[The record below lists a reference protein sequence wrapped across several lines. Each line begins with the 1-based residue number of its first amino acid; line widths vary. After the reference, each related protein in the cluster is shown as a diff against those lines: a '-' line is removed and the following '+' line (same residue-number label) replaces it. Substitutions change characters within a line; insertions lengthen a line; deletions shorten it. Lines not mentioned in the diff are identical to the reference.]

1 MHECRPLFSICMPA
15 YNSLPLIRN
24 SFASLASQSLTD
36 WELILVD
43 DCSDDALDAWVSE
56 QATIESERIHY
67 FKLSD
72 NHGPLYARRFAFHAA
87 RGKYVLCLDSDDEF
101 LGHDALLSLSNK
113 IKFYGSEPDVVMFNA
128 KTGQNDPKSW
138 VDYAAEGLSA
148 GIIAKN
154 KVVDIFLSTHKLN
167 NLCLKA
173 IKTSLLASTSLEDA
187 RSLKMCEDRF
197 EVAGVIKRAESFV
210 LIDEPIY
217 YYRQNETSTTHRLF
231 DISYCEQQSYVEAT
245 ITHMFEGRRETCGQ
259 RRQFLLLWADDMARI
274 AKGRDVADI
283 VSCYVL
289 MKEDDYFQESYAY
302 VGTCGLRPDRAALLA
317 LLIGG
322 HLRSAAFLA
331 RLLDRFRHL
340 VSR

>member
-15 YNSLPLIRN
+15 YNALPLISN

-56 QATIESERIHY
+56 QAIIESERIHY

-101 LGHDALLSLSNK
+101 LGHDALLSLSNQ
-113 IKFYGSEPDVVMFNA
+113 IKFYGIEPDVVMFNA
-128 KTGQNDPKSW
+128 KTGQNDPRSW
-138 VDYAAEGLSA
+138 VDYAAEGLGA
-148 GIIAKN
+148 GIISKN

-173 IKTSLLASTSLEDA
+173 IKTSLLASTSLENV
-187 RSLKMCEDRF
+187 RILKMCEDRF

-231 DISYCEQQSYVEAT
+231 DISYCEQQSYVEAA
-245 ITHMFEGRRETCGQ
+245 ITRMFDNCSETRGQ
-259 RRQFLLLWADDMARI
+259 RRQFLHLWADDMARI
-274 AKGRDVADI
+274 AKGRSATDI
-283 VSCYVL
+283 VSCYAF
-289 MKEDDYFQESYAY
+289 MKEDSYFQESYLRE
-302 VGTCGLRPDRAALLA
+302 GTAGLRVDRAALLT
-317 LLIGG
+317 LLIRG
-322 HLRSAAFLA
+322 HLRFAALLA
-331 RLLDRFRHL
+331 SLLGRFRLL
-340 VSR
+340 VNK